1 MIHFDDWLLKKDEG
15 PVIARQYDNL
25 TRRLE
30 ILGDIPEGW
39 SWTLLVQADKHL
51 DLIALTPME
60 GGLGVDLTAE
70 MLAVSGYYT
79 VQLKGVRGELVRHTN
94 QVRIFIPD
102 SLSGDANW
110 PEVPSEFSQI
120 EANIRVLGAHPP
132 VPGTKVTG
140 WCGTWSGGSM

>member
-1 MIHFDDWLLKKDEG
+1 MIYFDDWLLKKDEG

-25 TRRLE
+25 TGRLE
-30 ILGDIPEGW
+30 ILGAFPEGW
-39 SWTLLVQADKHL
+39 AWTLLVQADKHL

-94 QVRIFIPD
+94 QVRIFYPGQPVRRRQ
-102 SLSGDANW
+102 LAGGA
-110 PEVPSEFSQI
+110 Q
-120 EANIRVLGAHPP
+120 RVQPGGGQHPGAGRTPARP
-132 VPGTKVTG
+132 RR
-140 WCGTWSGGSM
+140 

>member
-1 MIHFDDWLLKKDEG
+1 MIHFDDWLLTKDEG

-51 DLIALTPME
+51 DIIALAPME
-60 GGLGVDLTAE
+60 GGMGVDLTAE
-70 MLAVSGYYT
+70 MLALSGYYT
-79 VQLKGVRGELVRHTN
+79 VQLKGVQGELVRHTN

-102 SLSGDANW
+102 SLSGDAN
-110 PEVPSEFSQI
+110 
-120 EANIRVLGAHPP
+120 
-132 VPGTKVTG
+132 
-140 WCGTWSGGSM
+140 

>member
-1 MIHFDDWLLKKDEG
+1 MIYFDDWLLKKDEG

-51 DLIALTPME
+51 DIIALAPME

-79 VQLKGVRGELVRHTN
+79 VQL
-94 QVRIFIPD
+94 
-102 SLSGDANW
+102 
-110 PEVPSEFSQI
+110 
-120 EANIRVLGAHPP
+120 
-132 VPGTKVTG
+132 
-140 WCGTWSGGSM
+140 